1 MLGHLAHFG
10 KLLVG
15 LCLTQSGGT
24 VAVIAFPVESLLTDR
39 AHQLCPVVALVT
51 RDVLAL
57 IAQVDVLVESV
68 AEDDDL
74 IKVLEAFLILSF
86 KVTAISGVAFLE
98 DGAACQRTCGK
109 SGSWESEAC
118 RHP

>member
-24 VAVIAFPVESLLTDR
+24 VAVIAFPVESFLTDR

-74 IKVLEAFLILSF
+74 IKVLERMALAMRCMSAHMW
-86 KVTAISGVAFLE
+86 KVWLL
-98 DGAACQRTCGK
+98 GK
-109 SGSWESEAC
+109 
-118 RHP
+118 